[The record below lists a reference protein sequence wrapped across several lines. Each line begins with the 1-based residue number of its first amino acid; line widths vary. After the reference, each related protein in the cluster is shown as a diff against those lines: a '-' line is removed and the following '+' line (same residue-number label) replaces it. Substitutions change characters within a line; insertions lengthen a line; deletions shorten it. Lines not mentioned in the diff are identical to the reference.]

1 MKTEA
6 KYTKLYKDWLTT
18 STNPSSPL
26 SQPYGTVL
34 RTYMTSKYT
43 NVDGGK
49 LADMLED
56 VFNFY
61 EIGTDDEEML
71 QFIKDTFDE
80 YGAYYGEV
88 IGNYEKEYNYALNNK
103 RVTTKIDDLTIAGS
117 SKVDSEDKRSS
128 TDYELPNKV
137 IDEEKF
143 RSTPSRIND
152 NEGNGKQEKSY
163 DNNTNRTSTH
173 TVEFNNEFI
182 DLKNK
187 YMRQIRNVYHEFA
200 MKFKECFY
208 QVY

>member
-1 MKTEA
+1 MNSAKHTMLFADWVSKTKEGTQSTYGALLTNYIEA
-6 KYTKLYKDWLTT
+6 
-18 STNPSSPL
+18 SVFSSMANDL
-26 SQPYGTVL
+26 
-34 RTYMTSKYT
+34 M
-43 NVDGGK
+43 N
-49 LADMLED
+49 MLGS
-56 VFNFY
+56 VYRYY
-61 EIGTDDEEML
+61 ECGSDDDDEML
-71 QFIKDTFDE
+71 QYMKDVFDE
-80 YGAYYGEV
+80 YRDYYYE
-88 IGNYEKEYNYALNNK
+88 IITNYQKEYNYALNNK

-128 TDYELPNKV
+128 VDYELPNKV

-152 NEGNGKQEKSY
+152 NDGNAKQEKSY

-187 YMRQIRNVYHEFA
+187 YMRQIRNVFHEFA